1 MNKKRN
7 LFLSGIVACAVCTGI
22 LTVICTTCTEAVT
35 VGEDPVNLIS
45 IDGEDPDN
53 DTSDQN
59 DEEDPIPDK
68 VIVTKGAITG
78 LQMEAANTK
87 QLVIRWEPCEQADH
101 YEVYR
106 REKKTGTSYTNIAET
121 DQTVYIDKKI
131 KKNTNYVY
139 KLVAIYDIN
148 EEAVSGQIAKITY
161 NYKEHIPAVS
171 GLKTDARFDKSVEIF
186 WDDNPA
192 TDQYEIYRKDERN
205 KKYVLLGTTRKNSYI
220 DHTVS
225 FGKKYYYKVVPI
237 HIGEEHTF
245 SGTADSVVFHHV
257 EFVNTNHQY
266 YTYSEMKEDLK
277 QLEQKYAR
285 HCRVDIVGSS
295 VQKRNIYDVVVGN
308 PDAPESL
315 LVVSTLHAREYIASM
330 LCMEQIEYYLRH
342 YNQTIDGKKVSD
354 VLDHVN
360 IHYIVMANP
369 DGVMISQTKNRYL
382 KNNANNVNLNANY
395 PYYFVVSA
403 TSGSKAASEPETQ
416 AILSV
421 CKKLKKEKK
430 LQAVFNYHAMGQIV
444 FGRYYGSNGYIKN
457 MTTKMYWVARN
468 TAGYADQGRY
478 GSGSSKSSGGG
489 FREYALYSLKVP
501 SITVEVGSV
510 SCPVPYSYMPTIFR
524 QNKYLILREAALF
537 L

>member
-7 LFLSGIVACAVCTGI
+7 LFLAGIVICAVCTSI
-22 LTVICTTCTEAVT
+22 LTVIRTTCTEAT
-35 VGEDPVNLIS
+35 TIDADPVNLIS
-45 IDGEDPDN
+45 L
-53 DTSDQN
+53 
-59 DEEDPIPDK
+59 DEEDQGNETSGPDGMPET
-68 VIVTKGAITG
+68 VPEEMIVTTGAITG
-78 LQMEAANTK
+78 LQIEARNVR
-87 QLVIRWEPCEQADH
+87 QLVVSWDPCEQADY
-101 YEVYR
+101 YEIYR
-106 REKKTGTSYTNIAET
+106 REKKTGTEYTKIAET
-121 DQTVYIDKKI
+121 DQTEYIDKKI
-131 KKNTNYVY
+131 QKNTNYVY

-148 EEAVSGQIAKITY
+148 EEAVFGQTAKITY
-161 NYKEHIPAVS
+161 NYKEHIPVVS
-171 GLKTDARFDKSVEIF
+171 HLKTDARADKAVEIF

-192 TDQYEIYRKDERN
+192 TDQYEIYRKDVKN
-205 KKYVLLGTTRKNSYI
+205 KKYVRLGTTRKNSYI
-220 DHTVS
+220 DRTVA
-225 FGKKYYYKVVPI
+225 FGKKYYYKVVPVR
-237 HIGEEHTF
+237 IGDEYTF
-245 SGTADSVVFHHV
+245 SGTADTIVFHHV
-257 EFVNTNHQY
+257 EFVNTKHQY
-266 YTYSEMKEDLK
+266 YTYNEMKKDLK

-342 YNQTIDGKKVSD
+342 YNHTIDGKKVSD

-360 IHYIVMANP
+360 IHYIVMTNP

-395 PYYFVVSA
+395 PYQFVASP

-430 LQAVFNYHAMGQIV
+430 LQAIFNYHAMGQIV
-444 FGRYYGSNGYIKN
+444 FGRYSGSNGYIKN

-468 TAGYADQGRY
+468 TTGYADQGGY

-501 SITVEVGSV
+501 SITVEIGSV

-524 QNKYLILREAALF
+524 QNKYVILREAALF